1 MPAAG
6 DNLRLN
12 NLAAATGQATKS
24 LGAAAGTTTP
34 GAIVNFSQFT
44 ITGVTTPTRNNATA
58 AYGGTVT
65 VTANFTGA
73 GSRFASR
80 IGSRSANFTFTTPA
94 NMSVAGSG
102 SSRTYT
108 NNFNPG
114 GTGCS
119 ASTTRSVTVTF
130 ADGFNLVA
138 TNYNTA
144 LTTATFTLY
153 SPPSPSVAYSSGTK
167 PATCTTGG
175 GVCAGNN
182 VSCYGATITLA
193 GNAGSYN
200 GAAGSSL
207 DYYING
213 SLVGSRSGNTSSL
226 TTAAVYCTGT
236 NYNTYVINDF
246 ACQSSTVNFTS
257 ISYL

>member
-34 GAIVNFSQFT
+34 GAIVNFTQFT
-44 ITGVTTPTRNNATA
+44 ITGVTTPSINTSTVSF
-58 AYGGTVT
+58 GGTVT
-65 VTANFTGA
+65 ASANFSGF
-73 GSRFASR
+73 GSRFAR
-80 IGSRSANFTFTTPA
+80 ISSRSANFTFTTPA
-94 NMSVAGSG
+94 NMSVSGSG
-102 SSRTYT
+102 ASRTYT

-182 VSCYGATITLA
+182 ISCYGATITLN
-193 GNAGSYN
+193 GNAGTYN
-200 GAAGSSL
+200 GVAGSSL

-213 SLVGSRSGNTSSL
+213 SFVGTRSGNTSTL
-226 TTAAVYCTGT
+226 TTAGVYCTGT
-236 NYNTYVINDF
+236 SYNTYVINNYT
-246 ACQSSTVNFTS
+246 CQSSTVGFTS